1 MILNEQYFHNKGAI
15 NNLLYN
21 DINFIFE
28 QQKRTRSALFI
39 FIIDK
44 KQKGKMKCI

>member
-1 MILNEQYFHNKGAI
+1 MILNEQYFHIKGAI

-28 QQKRTRSALFI
+28 QQKMTRSALFI

-44 KQKGKMKCI
+44 KQKRKMKYI